1 MEKNKFDRI
10 TDINN
15 SEHYTWG
22 KICDGWHFVKTDS
35 LSVIRETMPKETQEK
50 KHFHA
55 KALQFF
61 YILSGEAT
69 FEIDE
74 QLYVIKENQGITIK
88 PKEKHKIMNNTD
100 FDLKFMVISNPPSY
114 GDRVDIE

>member
-1 MEKNKFDRI
+1 MFDRI
-10 TDINN
+10 TDNDN
-15 SEHYTWG
+15 SDHYIWG
-22 KICDGWHFVKTDS
+22 EICEGWHFVKTES
-35 LSVIRETMPKETQEK
+35 LSVIREKMPKGTQEE

-55 KALQFF
+55 RALQFF

-74 QLYVIKENQGITIK
+74 ELYIIKENQGITIK

-100 FDLKFMVISNPPSY
+100 FDLKFLLISNPPSQS
-114 GDRVDIE
+114 DRINVK